1 MPKKFQ
7 ALYKEVN
14 PYSGQVIEDAPTNS
28 AGGGAIAGIG
38 VGPDGEPGVDP
49 KKKKKRYLDA
59 RTKEYRFH
67 RAKLEAR
74 RLRRQNKRVTT
85 ENI

>member
-1 MPKKFQ
+1 MPKEFK

-14 PYSGQVIEDAPTNS
+14 PYSGQYLEDAPANS
-28 AGGGAIAGIG
+28 AGGGGVAGIG
-38 VGPDGEPGVDP
+38 VGPDGEPGIDP

-74 RLRRQNKRVTT
+74 RLKRANKNGT
-85 ENI
+85 I